1 MTDNPEEVQRLRAA
15 AERGAAIPLSCTFY
29 RDGKDVSEEVGEF
42 IKLLKE
48 VNKDGDLV
56 VMPTKNGVIISE
68 NRELY
73 RTLFLSK
80 AMTFH
85 TYEEAGRYL
94 RAYKAA
100 KDHLQKLLKEGETN

>member
-1 MTDNPEEVQRLRAA
+1 MTDIPEEVQRLRAA
-15 AERGAAIPLSCTFY
+15 AERGEEIKPSCTFT
-29 RDGKDVSEEVGEF
+29 RNGVDVSEEVGVF

-48 VNKDGDLV
+48 VNVDGDLV
-56 VMPTKNGVIISE
+56 VMPTKNGAIISE

-73 RTLFLSK
+73 SMQYLSK

-94 RAYKAA
+94 TAYKAS
-100 KDHLQKLLKEGETN
+100 KDLLKNLLKEGN